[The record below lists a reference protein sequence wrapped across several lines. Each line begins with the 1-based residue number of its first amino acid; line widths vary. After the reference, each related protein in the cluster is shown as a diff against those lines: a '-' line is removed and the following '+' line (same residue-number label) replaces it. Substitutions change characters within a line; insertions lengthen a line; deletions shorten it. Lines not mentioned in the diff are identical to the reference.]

1 MGCAHFC
8 RYSYF
13 EGGVRASSFLASPL
27 LPPAVIGT
35 TNNALL
41 HVADWWPTFA
51 GLAGLNTTDD
61 CGGKHPNGCPSVDG
75 RDAWA
80 IITGETGDQ
89 SVSANARTHAD
100 RVPWRTELLLGI
112 GGPKQQG
119 ACVNKCG
126 TLSLPLSFPCTLL
139 SALVLRFALEGTSM
153 RHLSTS
159 QLGVTLQ
166 QQTGGVPNT
175 LAIPHSRHLDLTA
188 RHRPVVE

>member
-1 MGCAHFC
+1 MPPVDDC

-27 LPPAVIGT
+27 LPASVVGT

-61 CGGKHPNGCPSVDG
+61 CGGLHPGGGCPSVDG

-80 IITGETGDQ
+80 VITGETGKKAH
-89 SVSANARTHAD
+89 SFSFFSSSSSSSSANNDNARTHAD
-100 RVPWRTELLLGI
+100 TVPWRTELLLGI

-119 ACVNKCG
+119 AYVKQHYCG
-126 TLSLPLSFPCTLL
+126 THTVHCHCHCHDALL
-139 SALVLRFALEGTSM
+139 VQAVRILFCVIAIEGT
-153 RHLSTS
+153 
-159 QLGVTLQ
+159 
-166 QQTGGVPNT
+166 
-175 LAIPHSRHLDLTA
+175 
-188 RHRPVVE
+188 